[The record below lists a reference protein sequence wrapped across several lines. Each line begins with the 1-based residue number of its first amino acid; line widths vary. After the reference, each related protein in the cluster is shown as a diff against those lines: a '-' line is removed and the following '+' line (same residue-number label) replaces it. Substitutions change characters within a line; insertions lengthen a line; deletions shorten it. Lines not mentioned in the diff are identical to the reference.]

1 MEKIVDLGLAKSIG
15 VSNFAIEDLQDIWG
29 VARIKSMVYQN
40 EFKAFLQNQT
50 PAIVEFCR
58 KNEFRVTAY
67 SPLGPITRTEPGE
80 FHASLSRLASVCDK
94 TPEQI
99 LLRWMLQKIPKFCS

>member
-15 VSNFAIEDLQDIWG
+15 MSNFAIEDLQDIWG

-50 PAIVEFCR
+50 PEIVEFCQ
-58 KNEFRVTAY
+58 KNEFWVTVF
-67 SPLGPITRTEPGE
+67 SPLGPITRTDPG
-80 FHASLSRLASVCDK
+80 
-94 TPEQI
+94 
-99 LLRWMLQKIPKFCS
+99 